1 MKPFFWHNDIFFNI
15 KCVMVTHGNPNN
27 IHVFR
32 RQGIKGKNIYF
43 LWKISLG
50 PAETIHALIFHPV
63 SNFDKKEL

>member
-1 MKPFFWHNDIFFNI
+1 MEIQIIYMYLEGKES
-15 KCVMVTHGNPNN
+15 KE
-27 IHVFR
+27 
-32 RQGIKGKNIYF
+32 KNIYF